1 MIQVNIPKDISEYE
15 NKIFLNLTKRKLL
28 ALGSGLVL
36 AILETVIL
44 SKFLKMS
51 VIAYLIFLTVV
62 PIAMIGFIKK
72 DNLNMEDYLKKLYR
86 GKFGVNKLTYKT
98 SVNQDFYNMLNNKK
112 RKRFVFKKDQM
123 TQFDIKSGEIL
134 DKDDYSQLLNNKVLV
149 DKKEYNYV
157 GLINHRKET
166 VDYRKKIAE
175 KYKKGKPKEEALF
188 NIDERGELIGII

>member
-36 AILETVIL
+36 AILETIIL

-112 RKRFVFKKDQM
+112 RKRFVFKQDQM

-166 VDYRKKIAE
+166 VEYRKKIAE

>member
-112 RKRFVFKKDQM
+112 RKRFVFKQDQM

-166 VDYRKKIAE
+166 VEYRKKIAE

>member
-1 MIQVNIPKDISEYE
+1 MIQVNIPRDISEYE

-98 SVNQDFYNMLNNKK
+98 SVNQDFYNMLNNTK
-112 RKRFVFKKDQM
+112 RKRFVFKQDQM
-123 TQFDIKSGEIL
+123 TQFDIKSGKLL

-166 VDYRKKIAE
+166 VEYRKKIAE

>member
-1 MIQVNIPKDISEYE
+1 MIQVNIPRDISEYE

-98 SVNQDFYNMLNNKK
+98 SVNQDFFNMLNNTK
-112 RKRFVFKKDQM
+112 RKRFVFKQDQM
-123 TQFDIKSGEIL
+123 TQFDIKSGKLL

-166 VDYRKKIAE
+166 VEYRKKIAE